1 VGANPKPYLEYLDK
15 EMTIMGVLSA
25 FSVALSSFATEKIV
39 GADKG
44 FLRQLWDAS
53 GDHLIVGAGLAV
65 IAAYFFYLQR
75 SHLAWYYGQIAL
87 AESLGSKS
95 AVQVENWL
103 ASADCW
109 DTWVRYHAAFAAL
122 TVSFAAYA
130 YAVAGTLNPWLGTVP
145 KIWSLWIPLFLAAL
159 FTGWRWHVFVKFA
172 EADDP
177 VKSWWQSFQ
186 RNR

>member
-1 VGANPKPYLEYLDK
+1 MAANPKAYLEYLDK

-25 FSVALSSFATEKIV
+25 FSFAWASFPTEKIV
-39 GADKG
+39 TAEKG
-44 FLRQLWDAS
+44 FLNHLWDS
-53 GDHLIVGAGLAV
+53 GRDHLIAGAAIGVL
-65 IAAYFFYLQR
+65 AAYFFYLQR

-87 AESLGSKS
+87 ADSLGSKS
-95 AVQVENWL
+95 AEPVEDWL
-103 ASADCW
+103 VWADCW
-109 DTWVRYHAAFAAL
+109 DAWVRYHAAFAAL

-130 YAVAGTLNPWLGTVP
+130 YAVAETLNPWLGTVP

-172 EADDP
+172 EEDDP
-177 VKSWWQSFQ
+177 VKSWWQSFK